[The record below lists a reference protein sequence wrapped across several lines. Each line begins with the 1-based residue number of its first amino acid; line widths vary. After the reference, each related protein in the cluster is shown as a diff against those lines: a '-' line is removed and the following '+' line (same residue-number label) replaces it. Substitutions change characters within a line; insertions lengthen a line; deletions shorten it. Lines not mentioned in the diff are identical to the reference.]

1 MDETELNKLQEEF
14 IKDAFFRSA
23 WLDTSQHVKIYE
35 KEADENTKKQF
46 RAFLKERSYE
56 IVKLYQDKDEKIDH
70 QELLVKFHKEVTEK
84 SEFKGKI
91 KFKFGRAQKLI
102 NVLLKYY
109 WCAGKLKQEPAH
121 MPLDRYI
128 LKELDIKDVAWTQM
142 DDKKYEVYIKIARE
156 KAKGMSL
163 AEWELKTFTSKND
176 EGAPKN

>member
-56 IVKLYQDKDEKIDH
+56 IVKDYQGKDKKIDH
-70 QELLVKFHKEVTEK
+70 SKHLELLQKFFDDVEK
-84 SEFKGKI
+84 SEFKDKI
-91 KFKFGRAQKLI
+91 DFSFGRAQKLI

-142 DDKKYEVYIKIARE
+142 DDKKYEDYIKIARE

-163 AEWELKTFTSKND
+163 AKWELKTFRDK
-176 EGAPKN
+176 

>member
-1 MDETELNKLQEEF
+1 MDEDELNKLQEEF

-23 WLDTSQHVKIYE
+23 WLDTSQHVKIYK

-56 IVKLYQDKDEKIDH
+56 IVKAYQDKDEKIDH
-70 QELLVKFHKEVTEK
+70 SKHLKFLQKFFNDVKK
-84 SEFKGKI
+84 SEFKDKI
-91 KFKFGRAQKLI
+91 DFSFGRAQKLV

-128 LKELDIKDVAWTQM
+128 LNALGQKDKWTDMKEKA
-142 DDKKYEVYIKIARE
+142 YPEYIKIARE
-156 KAKGMSL
+156 KAEPEGISL
-163 AEWELKTFTSKND
+163 AEWELKTFRDK
-176 EGAPKN
+176 

>member
-23 WLDTSQHVKIYE
+23 WLDTSQHVKIYK

-128 LKELDIKDVAWTQM
+128 LNALGKKDKWTDMEEEAYKECID
-142 DDKKYEVYIKIARE
+142 EARE

>member
-70 QELLVKFHKEVTEK
+70 QERLVKFHEDVTANPDFE
-84 SEFKGKI
+84 GKI
-91 KFKFGRAQKLI
+91 VFSFGRAQKLI

-128 LKELDIKDVAWTQM
+128 LKELGKKDKWTDMGKVAY
-142 DDKKYEVYIKIARE
+142 KKCIAEARE